1 MRSVHVDPA
10 RLSAV
15 PRVETGDAM
24 RTKVPPCASL
34 RIAIALAFLLVAAL
48 TSARTAS
55 AQEQA
60 YVHVVRAGETLA
72 AIAQMYYGDAKR
84 DEVLAEENGLDPTDS
99 GLLEGIRLVIPAVG
113 RHRVTHG
120 ESWRSIA
127 ERYYGDPARA
137 AALIKANQTKASA
150 PEQGVD
156 IVIPYPLRYVA
167 HTHDTFA
174 TIANRFYGARDDGR
188 MLRSF
193 NGGRAKISRGQVLLV
208 PLFDL
213 VLSQQGRA
221 RIDSV
226 RACTPKGDRAQL
238 QAEVTAAIPK
248 LDEYV
253 RTGRY
258 LEAAALGNQLL
269 GRGELTGNQE
279 ISIQRQ
285 LATAYVA
292 LDREDLAV
300 AAFVR
305 ALAQQPDLE
314 LDSVRTSPRVLAA
327 LEAAKKQRTR

>member
-1 MRSVHVDPA
+1 MVR
-10 RLSAV
+10 
-15 PRVETGDAM
+15 
-24 RTKVPPCASL
+24 
-34 RIAIALAFLLVAAL
+34 
-48 TSARTAS
+48 

-72 AIAQMYYGDAKR
+72 AIAQMYYGDAGR
-84 DEVLAEENGLDPTDS
+84 DEVLAEENGLNPSDS
-99 GLLEGIRLVIPAVG
+99 GLLEGIRLVIPTVG
-113 RHRVTHG
+113 RHRVAHG

-127 ERYYGDPARA
+127 ERYYGDPARSV
-137 AALIKANQTKASA
+137 ALIKANQAKATDA

-156 IVIPYPLRYVA
+156 IVVPYPLRYIA
-167 HTHDTFA
+167 HTHDSFA

-188 MLRSF
+188 MLRAF
-193 NGGRAKISRGQVLLV
+193 NGGRAKINRGQVVLV
-208 PLFDL
+208 PLLDL

-238 QAEVTAAIPK
+238 SAEVSAAIPK

-253 RTGRY
+253 RTGRF
-258 LEAAALGNQLL
+258 LEATALGNQLL

-327 LEAAKKQRTR
+327 LEAAKKQRSR